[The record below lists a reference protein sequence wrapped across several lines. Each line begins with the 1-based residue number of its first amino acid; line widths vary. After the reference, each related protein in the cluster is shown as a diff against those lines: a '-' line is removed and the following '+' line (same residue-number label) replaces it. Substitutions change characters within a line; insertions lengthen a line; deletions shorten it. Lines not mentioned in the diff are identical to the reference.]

1 MNSCLEHILKAQAL
15 WDNSTIGYMMARKH
29 LKINPVHSVVE
40 SLWQKAEVDKNDNAV
55 KDHVVLLFET
65 VLLSFVFSL
74 EFPQTHS
81 NHIYL
86 MIQPGAGTD
95 DSEVTAEGPRAA
107 IPNERPSLSMMR
119 MPLTGK
125 K

>member
-1 MNSCLEHILKAQAL
+1 MEESKVKLENLCKFMKEILDKEVIKKAPEDQ
-15 WDNSTIGYMMARKH
+15 
-29 LKINPVHSVVE
+29 PFHSVVE

-55 KDHVVLLFET
+55 KDHVVLLFEA
-65 VLLSFVFSL
+65 VLLSFGFSL